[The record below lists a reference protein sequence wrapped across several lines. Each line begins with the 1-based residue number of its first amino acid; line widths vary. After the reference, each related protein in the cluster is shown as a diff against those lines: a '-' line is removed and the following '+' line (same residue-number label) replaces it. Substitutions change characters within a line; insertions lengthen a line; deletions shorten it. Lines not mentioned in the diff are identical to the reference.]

1 MSLAYHPQ
9 TDGQFERTILSLED
23 LLRTYVFDHLG
34 SWDEILTLMEF
45 TYNNSYHA
53 SIRMAPYEALYSWWC
68 MTPLCCFQDG
78 ELITVGSKLL

>member
-53 SIRMAPYEALYSWWC
+53 SIRMAPYEALYS
-68 MTPLCCFQDG
+68 
-78 ELITVGSKLL
+78 